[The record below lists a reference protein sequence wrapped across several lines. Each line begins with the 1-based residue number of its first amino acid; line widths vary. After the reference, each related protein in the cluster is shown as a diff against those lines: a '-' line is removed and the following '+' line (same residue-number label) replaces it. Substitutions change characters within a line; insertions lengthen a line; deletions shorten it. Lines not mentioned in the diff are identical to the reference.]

1 VSSASPP
8 FRGVLSRVAARVI
21 GSRFAKPVARVVLV
35 AAGLV
40 LLAVIGRA
48 SAAGALGRFAGPS
61 GPTDA
66 ASAAPPGAGAPAG
79 AAGVA
84 APMPMPAAAGAGPMP
99 VPNASTA
106 PTTTSTSSSIPPT
119 APAGPRGRASSD
131 DPVVLNTAGADD
143 LRRLPGIGQKRA
155 DAILA
160 LRARM
165 GRFRAIEDLMKVKG
179 IGRAMLRRLRPLVRL
194 DAAPPAPTAA
204 MPGDE
209 ALVGAPDGGISRTV
223 R

>member
-40 LLAVIGRA
+40 LLAVIGHA

-61 GPTDA
+61 GPMDV
-66 ASAAPPGAGAPAG
+66 ASTAPPGAGGPAG
-79 AAGVA
+79 VPGVA
-84 APMPMPAAAGAGPMP
+84 AAMPMPAAVVAAPTST
-99 VPNASTA
+99 PNASTA
-106 PTTTSTSSSIPPT
+106 PSATVSSG

-179 IGRAMLRRLRPLVRL
+179 IGRAMLKRLRPLVRL
-194 DAAPPAPTAA
+194 DSPPPAPDAGTSAA
-204 MPGDE
+204 PRS
-209 ALVGAPDGGISRTV
+209 P
-223 R
+223 